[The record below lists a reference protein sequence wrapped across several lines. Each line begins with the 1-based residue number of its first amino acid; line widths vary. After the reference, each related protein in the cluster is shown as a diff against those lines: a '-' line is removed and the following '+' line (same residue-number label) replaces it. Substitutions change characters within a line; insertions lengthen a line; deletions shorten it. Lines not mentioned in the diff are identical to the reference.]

1 MREPLVDDDAALETS
16 REKYGDVAGATAV
29 AGEVY
34 YPVNAVVGQR
44 RGKHGHGMDT
54 YAFGLYTSR
63 LRVRGGFTVIGTRNF
78 FSHVASR
85 DLRSDPGHALTA
97 LWCSVA
103 TAVWTATSAHTVAV
117 SQ

>member
-1 MREPLVDDDAALETS
+1 MDRRLVAI
-16 REKYGDVAGATAV
+16 TA
-29 AGEVY
+29 
-34 YPVNAVVGQR
+34 R
-44 RGKHGHGMDT
+44 RGRRGRTSVGTPKERPCRRP
-54 YAFGLYTSR
+54 AAWQKLPKGLEAK
-63 LRVRGGFTVIGTRNF
+63 GGDGNF
-78 FSHVASR
+78 FRHVASR

>member
-44 RGKHGHGMDT
+44 RGKHGDEMQPEMRTGHGKVT
-54 YAFGLYTSR
+54 VRANEVTSM
-63 LRVRGGFTVIGTRNF
+63 LNLN
-78 FSHVASR
+78 VA
-85 DLRSDPGHALTA
+85 
-97 LWCSVA
+97 
-103 TAVWTATSAHTVAV
+103 
-117 SQ
+117 